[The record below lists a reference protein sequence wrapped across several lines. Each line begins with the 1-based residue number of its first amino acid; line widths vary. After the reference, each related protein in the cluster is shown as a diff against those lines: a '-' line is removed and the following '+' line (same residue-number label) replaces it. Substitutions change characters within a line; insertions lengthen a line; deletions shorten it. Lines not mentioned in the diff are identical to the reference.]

1 MKRKIILASK
11 SPRRKQLLKKIVKKF
26 TVMESAV
33 DESSISAKTPEQF
46 AVSAAIAKAKEVAR
60 KAKNAIVIGGDTI
73 VVLENKI
80 LGKPKSKKEAVKMLA
95 ALSGRTHTVI
105 TGLAV
110 IDSETLKEITD
121 LEITK
126 VTMKKLS
133 PKAIAEY
140 VESGSPM
147 DKAGSYG
154 IQEIEAQFVASVDG
168 DYDNVV
174 GLPVEKLYKMLYF
187 FGVDRR

>member
-1 MKRKIILASK
+1 MSKKIILASA
-11 SPRRKQLLKKIVKKF
+11 SPRRKELLRKIVKKF
-26 TVMESAV
+26 TIMESMV
-33 DESSISAKTPEQF
+33 DESAISAKTPEQF
-46 AVSAAIAKAKEVAR
+46 AVSTATAKAKDIAGKV
-60 KAKNAIVIGGDTI
+60 KNALVIGGDTI
-73 VVLENKI
+73 VVLDHKI
-80 LGKPKSKKEAVKMLA
+80 LGKPKSKKEAIKMLT

-110 IDSETLKEITD
+110 VDSDTLKEITD
-121 LEITK
+121 SEITK

-133 PKAIAEY
+133 AKAIVEY
-140 VESGSPM
+140 VESGAPM

-154 IQEIEAQFVASVDG
+154 IQEIEAQFIASVDG

-174 GLPVEKLYKMLYF
+174 GLPIERLSRMLHS